1 MIKRNLSSILVIIA
15 MLLNILNFDFSN
27 ISIESTKFWLF
38 ISASIIIIAAIIS
51 IVTNENKNNKKKGSL
66 SNAE

>member
-1 MIKRNLSSILVIIA
+1 MIKRNLSLILVIIA